1 MKVEYINP
9 FVTSVTSVFAT
20 MLDCQ
25 ISRGRVFVKEGS
37 QPHHEVSGI
46 IGLSGKAK
54 GTVVLSLEPDVA
66 LAATEAMLLERP
78 PEINSDVV
86 DAVGELTNVV
96 AGGAKAKLEHFALS
110 VSLPSV
116 IIGREHTLE
125 FPSNVTPISIPF
137 DCPWGG
143 VILDVGLVEHPAK
156 DSARSASGE
165 FAVAGTDHSR

>member
-20 MLDCQ
+20 MLDCR
-25 ISRGRVFVKEGS
+25 IGRGEPFVKEGS

-96 AGGAKAKLEHFALS
+96 AGGAKARLEHFALS
-110 VSLPSV
+110 VSLPTV

-125 FPSNVTPISIPF
+125 FPFNVTPISIPF
-137 DCPWGG
+137 APS
-143 VILDVGLVEHPAK
+143 INP
-156 DSARSASGE
+156 SA
-165 FAVAGTDHSR
+165 